1 MTDRLDTDHMRLQM
15 IAMSFPRADIALFL
29 EVVNFPKI
37 RPHNPRQDKQEP
49 TVSLAPR
56 NTELSLR
63 EALLDDMIFEALDE
77 LTADDP
83 PAQAL

>member
-1 MTDRLDTDHMRLQM
+1 MTDRLDTDHMQLQM
-15 IAMSFPRADIALFL
+15 IAMSFPRGDIALFL
-29 EVVNFPKI
+29 EAVNFPKI
-37 RPHNPRQDKQEP
+37 RPHNARQDRQEP
-49 TVSLAPR
+49 VVNLAPR

-83 PAQAL
+83 SAQA